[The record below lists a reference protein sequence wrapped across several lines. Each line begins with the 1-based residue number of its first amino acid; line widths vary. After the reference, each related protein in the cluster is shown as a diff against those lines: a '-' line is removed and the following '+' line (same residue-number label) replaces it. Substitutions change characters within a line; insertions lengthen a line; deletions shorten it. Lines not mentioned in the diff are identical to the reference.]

1 MLESDIKKIL
11 ETLKEDS
18 THTANFSEQWSQGRS
33 AFGGIAA
40 AFATT
45 AMRKMLGSPQQIR
58 SLMVSF
64 IAPLPPGKFTVDP
77 QIIRQGRNVTQTS
90 ANVLSNGNICLQAL
104 AAFGNSREGL
114 LVPADKNF
122 NPTPREKGISFESQ
136 AKRMP
141 SFLKFFEGSWV
152 DGGRPFAGKLNRKLN
167 MWVKHRADLSHFST
181 EEIVTLADI
190 PPPVILT
197 HFDAPP
203 VPSASLSW
211 SLEFVEAPESIETE
225 WFYLEFT
232 LESAANGYTQQSG
245 KIFDENG
252 RLCALT
258 RQCMVYFT

>member
-11 ETLKEDS
+11 ENLEGNAA
-18 THTANFSEQWSQGRS
+18 HAANFSEQWSQGRS

-45 AMRKMLGSPQQIR
+45 AMRKILGSPQQIR

-64 IAPLPPGKFTVDP
+64 VAPLPPGEFIVEP
-77 QIIRQGRNVTQTS
+77 QIIRQGRNVTQAS
-90 ANVLSNGNICLQAL
+90 ANVISNGQICLQAL

-114 LVPADKNF
+114 IVPANEGF
-122 NPTPREKGISFESQ
+122 NPTPREQGISFESQ
-136 AKRMP
+136 VKRMP

-152 DGGRPFAGKLNRKLN
+152 DGGRPFAGKLSRKLN
-167 MWVKHRADLSHFST
+167 MWVRHRADLSHFPT

-197 HFDAPP
+197 QFDTPP

-232 LESAANGYTQQSG
+232 LEAAANGYTQQSG
-245 KIFDENG
+245 KIFDESG
-252 RLCALT
+252 RLVALT